1 MTEEP
6 AVVAVIDDDQSIR
19 EALGR
24 MFETV
29 SLRQSCSDR
38 SRSTY
43 ERASRA
49 RLIALYWMC
58 GCPALP
64 VSTFRGSLPALIT
77 KPQLYLSPRME
88 TSRCRSA
95 P

>member
-1 MTEEP
+1 M
-6 AVVAVIDDDQSIR
+6 VAVIDDDQSIR

-29 SLRQSCSDR
+29 SLKAELFGSV
-38 SRSTY
+38 RSTY

-88 TSRCRSA
+88 TSQCRSA